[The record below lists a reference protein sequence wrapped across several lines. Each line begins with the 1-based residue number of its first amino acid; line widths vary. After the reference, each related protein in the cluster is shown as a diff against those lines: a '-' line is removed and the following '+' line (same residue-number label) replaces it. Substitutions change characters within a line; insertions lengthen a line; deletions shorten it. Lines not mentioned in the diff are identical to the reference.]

1 MTNFVDDDQLEID
14 ETDENGD
21 YRIQHLS
28 VALKSQG
35 NVLNS
40 GALMNE
46 IRSITW
52 SGCISVTNFIKK
64 GYLTFTCKASLL
76 RISQTI
82 NWLSQIPYFSQIS
95 PAFKCYLHG

>member
-1 MTNFVDDDQLEID
+1 MIMTNFVDDDQLEID

-46 IRSITW
+46 IRSIT
-52 SGCISVTNFIKK
+52 
-64 GYLTFTCKASLL
+64 
-76 RISQTI
+76 
-82 NWLSQIPYFSQIS
+82 
-95 PAFKCYLHG
+95 